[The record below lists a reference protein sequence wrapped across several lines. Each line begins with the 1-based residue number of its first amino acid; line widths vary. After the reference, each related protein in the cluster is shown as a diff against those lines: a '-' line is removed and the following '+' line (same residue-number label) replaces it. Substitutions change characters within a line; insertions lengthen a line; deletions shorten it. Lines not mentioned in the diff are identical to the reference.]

1 MQPGNYRIS
10 CAPIVFLFLVLLAGS
25 VSAVTWNE
33 VGDAGDTPLTAQ
45 TPIGIGALNTII
57 GTISSGTDTDVFRI
71 YIPDPNIFGVTM
83 NGTTL
88 SGDNDTELYI
98 LDALGSLVFND
109 DDSGP
114 GWLSQVNAGALTGRP
129 GGIYLVAYN
138 QFSSIP
144 ENAQLGPVTGWT
156 FLNNPSQ
163 TGTVQ
168 LNLIGA
174 EFVPQTAFAEL
185 ASVPEPSTWLLLGSG
200 LVGFATWKR
209 SSRVSD
215 KRD

>member
-1 MQPGNYRIS
+1 MQTRNCRIIGAS
-10 CAPIVFLFLVLLAGS
+10 IVLLLLVSLAGS

-33 VGDAGDTPLTAQ
+33 IGDAGDTPLMAQ
-45 TPIGIGALNTII
+45 TPIGTGALNII
-57 GTISSGTDTDVFRI
+57 SGAINSGTDTDVFRI
-71 YIPDPNIFGVTM
+71 YIPDPNIFAVTM

-88 SGDNDTELYI
+88 SGDNDTELYV

-114 GWLSQVNAGALTGRP
+114 GWLSQVNAGALAGRP

-144 ENAQLGPVTGWT
+144 ENAQLNPVTGWT

-163 TGTVQ
+163 TGMVQ
-168 LNLIGA
+168 LNLTGA
-174 EFVPQTAFAEL
+174 EFVPQPASAEL

-200 LVGFATWKR
+200 LVGLATWKR
-209 SSRVSD
+209 SSRLSGKHD
-215 KRD
+215 